1 MSNGVVG
8 VDPPLGFTTITTLSD
23 ANIATEANYLV
34 QAGAG
39 SLDPQWTWYFNS
51 PSTWLATALVLNPAA
66 APPSPVAN
74 FTSSC
79 SGLTCSFDASSSTA
93 QATASYSWTWG
104 DGATG
109 TGKTASHIYG
119 AGGTYSV
126 TLTVT
131 DAGGSSSKTQ
141 TVAPNQPPSV
151 NAGPNEIVVVGIL
164 YTLSWSFSDLDN
176 GPWAYTIDWGDGTS
190 PTTGAASSPG
200 TIKSPHTYVL
210 PLGTHTIRVTVT
222 DSQGASASA
231 TKVVTVV
238 L

>member
-1 MSNGVVG
+1 MSSVFLSSFFFFN
-8 VDPPLGFTTITTLSD
+8 DTATTEIYTLSLHD
-23 ANIATEANYLV
+23 ALPI
-34 QAGAG
+34 AG
-39 SLDPQWTWYFNS
+39 SLDSQWTWYFNS

-151 NAGPNEIVVVGIL
+151 NAGPNEIVVVG
-164 YTLSWSFSDLDN
+164 
-176 GPWAYTIDWGDGTS
+176 
-190 PTTGAASSPG
+190 
-200 TIKSPHTYVL
+200 
-210 PLGTHTIRVTVT
+210 
-222 DSQGASASA
+222 
-231 TKVVTVV
+231 
-238 L
+238 